1 MLKKHLLFLIALFIT
16 HHTFCQL
23 NMQFRSQLQYGAS
36 NELANIGGYV
46 DSTGKEYALVGCQTG
61 LSIVDVSNPAAP
73 FQKIL
78 IPGTNSFWREVKVW
92 GRYAYVTTE
101 GGSNGLQII
110 NLGKLPG
117 IITTSDYKYW
127 KGSGAIANQILRLH
141 SLHIDNGY
149 AYLNGVNG
157 GGGLFGGACIIVS
170 LSDPWNPVYTG
181 NTQLAFSGTQ
191 RYTHDCFVRND
202 TLWGAHIYAG
212 FFSIINVSN
221 KSNPSL
227 IGAGTVT
234 TPGAFTHNTWLN
246 TAGVRTLF
254 ATDEISNS
262 YLTSYNVSNISNI
275 TELDR
280 IQLTPG
286 SGSIVHNTHIKN
298 NYAIVSWYKDGVAIV
313 DVSRPDNMIIT
324 GYYDTYSQGI
334 GNGFNGC
341 WGVYPFL
348 PSGNIVASDINNG
361 LFVLTPTYV
370 RGCYLEGTITDNCT
384 GNGVPNVLITI
395 SSVNISKQSK
405 LTGIYKTGTAIPG
418 NYTVTFSKT
427 GYVTKSTTNVSLSN
441 GNLTSLNVQLQQV
454 NSVTINSS
462 TVQPAN
468 CFGNST
474 GSIDIKIV
482 GGTAPYQYIWS
493 NGAVTE
499 DLNATVAGTYTV
511 TVTDAAGCSANSQYI
526 ISQPSAIQVNFSET
540 IPSCTGKNDGGI
552 IANVNGGNPGYSV
565 VWNPLK
571 SNSVSKTRENIFLK
585 SNPVYQLN
593 NITSGIYNIYITDA
607 SGCTASA
614 VDTLDDSPVPC
625 DVTLHVHLFNQGF
638 YRSYLHMQSLNDSIQ
653 PMWCDTF
660 IVSLAADTTG
670 YPIIYTDISVAD
682 TSGRAVFHFPV
693 AALGQSF
700 YVVVRHR
707 NSIETWS
714 ALPVPLSSGICQ
726 FDFTSAVSQNPLQ
739 LRVSKILKE
748 NNRVKMPHLPID
760 N

>member
-1 MLKKHLLFLIALFIT
+1 
-16 HHTFCQL
+16 
-23 NMQFRSQLQYGAS
+23 MQFRSQLQYGVN

-73 FQKIL
+73 FEKIL

-92 GRYAYVTTE
+92 GKYAYVTTE
-101 GGSNGLQII
+101 GGTNGLQII

-117 IITTSDYKYW
+117 TITTSDYKYW
-127 KGSGAIANQILRLH
+127 KGSGAIANQIQKLH

-157 GGGLFGGACIIVS
+157 GNGLFGGACIIAS
-170 LSDPWNPVYTG
+170 LADPWNPVYTG
-181 NTQLAFSGTQ
+181 NTQLAFTGTQ

-221 KSNPSL
+221 KSNPTL
-227 IGAGTVT
+227 IGTGTVT
-234 TPGAFTHNTWLN
+234 TPGAFTHNAWLN

-254 ATDEISNS
+254 TTDEVSNS
-262 YLTSYNVSNISNI
+262 YLTSYNVSNISNV

-313 DVSRPDNMIIT
+313 DVNRPDNMIIT
-324 GYYDTYSQGI
+324 GYYDTYSQGT

-370 RGCYLEGTITDNCT
+370 RGCYLEGVITDNCT
-384 GNGVPNVLITI
+384 GTGVPNVTVTI
-395 SSVNISKQSK
+395 STVNISKQGK
-405 LTGIYKTGTAIPG
+405 LTGIYKTGTAVAG
-418 NYTVTFSKT
+418 TYSVTFSKT
-427 GYVTKSTTNVSLSN
+427 GYVTKTITNVSLAN

-454 NSVTINSS
+454 NSVAISSS

-468 CFGNST
+468 CFGNLT
-474 GSIDIKIV
+474 GSIDIKV
-482 GGTAPYQYIWS
+482 VNGTAPYQYIWS

-499 DLNATVAGTYTV
+499 DLNGVGAGAYSV
-511 TVTDAAGCSANSQYI
+511 TVTDAAGCSVNSQYI
-526 ISQPSAIQVNFSET
+526 ITQPAAIQASFSGT
-540 IPSCTGKNDGGI
+540 VPSCTGKDDGSI
-552 IANVNGGNPGYSV
+552 TATVTGGVPGYSV
-565 VWNPLK
+565 VWDPQK
-571 SNSVSKTRENIFLK
+571 SNVINNNKDNVFL
-585 SNPVYQLN
+585 SSLANYQLN
-593 NITSGIYNIYITDA
+593 NITAGIYNLYITDA
-607 SGCTASA
+607 SGCTKSASY
-614 VDTLDDSPVPC
+614 TLADSPFPC
-625 DVTLHVHLFNQGF
+625 DITLHVHLFNDGLYQNNLQM
-638 YRSYLHMQSLNDSIQ
+638 SS
-653 PMWCDTF
+653 DTF
-660 IVSLAADTTG
+660 SVSLAADTSG
-670 YPIIYTDISVAD
+670 YPIIYTAVSVTD
-682 TSGRAVFHFPV
+682 PTGWAVFHYPV
-693 AALGQSF
+693 AALGHSF
-700 YVVVRHR
+700 YVVVKHR

-714 ALPVPLSSGICQ
+714 AAPVALNSGICQ
-726 FDFTSAVSQNPLQ
+726 FDFTGSGLRNPRQ
-739 LRVSKILKE
+739 TYISRDIKK
-748 NNRVKMPHLPID
+748 K
-760 N
+760 